1 MYGQNLLYKFPINI
15 VCKYVCT
22 VCMVDSR
29 AFRAQGG
36 GRIRVSELRDARRQG
51 IHTYIHTYSTYIHTY
66 NTQFNTYYIHI
77 HTRSQKAQHLSW
89 RLITSCRRYTFS
101 ERCVLLCMYVCMYV
115 CMYEQ
120 YVCIYYMYVCMYVSM
135 YVCDE

>member
-1 MYGQNLLYKFPINI
+1 MYVQNLLYNLPINI

-51 IHTYIHTYSTYIHTY
+51 MHTYIQYIHTYIHITRNLIPTIYI
-66 NTQFNTYYIHI
+66 YIQDFK
-77 HTRSQKAQHLSW
+77 RNS
-89 RLITSCRRYTFS
+89 
-101 ERCVLLCMYVCMYV
+101 
-115 CMYEQ
+115 
-120 YVCIYYMYVCMYVSM
+120 IYHGG
-135 YVCDE
+135 